1 MKYSK
6 TMQINID
13 KKTGT
18 FLGIILLLV
27 LAMVFLLA
35 GNKSMPMSHDG
46 HGSMSSDEEAS
57 GTYSDDELMF
67 ASMMIPHHSQ
77 AVTMSELALANSTN
91 PEILSLA
98 TAIRDAQAPEIK
110 QMQSWLDQS
119 DYSGTHAGHMD
130 MGGMLS
136 DEELA
141 ELSTA
146 KGSTF
151 DRLFLEGMIAH
162 HQGAIDML
170 SMIKNSTNSE
180 VKKLSADILTSQ
192 SAEIEAMKALLK

>member
-1 MKYSK
+1 
-6 TMQINID
+6 MQINID

-18 FLGIILLLV
+18 FLGVVLVLV
-27 LAMVFLLA
+27 LAVVFLLA
-35 GNKSMPMSHDG
+35 GNTSMSMNHDG
-46 HGSMSSDEEAS
+46 HGSMKSEENTS
-57 GTYSDDELMF
+57 GAYTDDELMF
-67 ASMMIPHHSQ
+67 AQMMIPHHSQ

-91 PEILSLA
+91 TEIISLA

-146 KGSTF
+146 NGSAF

-162 HQGAIDML
+162 HEGAIDML

-192 SAEIEAMKALLK
+192 SSEIEAMKALLK